1 MTQTIAII
9 SLLIFTAIMVAV
21 GIMSY
26 KKTTTMQ
33 GFLLGGR
40 NVGAWMSA
48 FAYGTTYFSAVLF
61 IGYAGKTGWTIGIG
75 GIWIGIGNALLG
87 SALAWKLLARRT
99 HVMTCTLKASTM
111 PEYFAA
117 RFQSKKM
124 KIFAAIIIFIF
135 LLPYAASVYMG
146 LGYLFNAIF
155 PGVPVEYCML
165 IIAALS
171 AFYLVL
177 GGYVAT
183 TITDF
188 IQGIIMI
195 IGVIVMVCCI
205 VFNPVVGGVTEGL
218 TKLSQ
223 IVENGKNVGAD
234 LVHMFGGAN
243 WINLLSLILLT
254 SFGTW
259 GLPQMI
265 HKFYAIRD
273 EQSIKKATVIS
284 TAFAALIGV
293 GAYFVG
299 TFGRLYL
306 NNTLPKIG
314 GFDKIVP
321 DMLVTALSGGV
332 FVNIVLSVIL
342 LLVLSAS
349 MSTLASVVLTSSS
362 AIAVDL
368 LSEFKTNINRKK
380 QMILM
385 RGLCFVFVLLS
396 FLCAIGKISFIFA
409 LMSFSW
415 GAVSGCFIGPY
426 IWGLY
431 SKKTTRVGAWSG
443 MFAGLG
449 TLLALIIIT
458 TAVSGFSAATANSPL
473 FGVIAMIVSI
483 IIVPVVSS
491 FTKQMDSD
499 YVEEVFEGIEKSRDV
514 EIVER

>member
-9 SLLIFTAIMVAV
+9 SLAIFTVLMVWV
-21 GIMSY
+21 GIKSY
-26 KKTTTMQ
+26 KKTQTMQ

-40 NVGAWMSA
+40 NIGAWMSA
-48 FAYGTTYFSAVLF
+48 FAYGTSYFSAVIF

-75 GIWIGIGNALLG
+75 GIWIGICNALLG

-99 HVMTCTLKASTM
+99 HIMTRTLSATTM
-111 PEYFAA
+111 PEFFAS
-117 RFQSKKM
+117 RFQAPKM
-124 KIFAAIIIFIF
+124 KIFSALVIFIF

-146 LGYLFNAIF
+146 LGYLFNAVF

-165 IIAALS
+165 IIAVLS

-195 IGVIVMVCCI
+195 VGVIVMVCCI
-205 VFNPVVGGVTEGL
+205 VLNPAVGGVTEGL
-218 TKLSQ
+218 SRLSQ

-234 LVHMFGGAN
+234 LVHIFGGSN
-243 WINLLSLILLT
+243 WLNLLGLVLLT

-265 HKFYAIRD
+265 HKFYAVRD
-273 EQSIKKATVIS
+273 EGAIRKATVIS
-284 TAFAALIGV
+284 TLFAALIGV
-293 GAYFVG
+293 GAYFSG
-299 TFGRLYL
+299 TFGRLFL
-306 NNTLPKIG
+306 NNTLPAEG
-314 GFDKIVP
+314 YDKVVP
-321 DMLVTALSGGV
+321 DMLMAALSNGV

-349 MSTLASVVLTSSS
+349 MSTLSSVVLSSSS

-368 LSEFKTNINRKK
+368 LQEVRPNVDKKK
-380 QMILM
+380 QMVIM
-385 RGLCFVFVLLS
+385 RSLCFVFVLLS
-396 FLCAIGKISFIFA
+396 FLCAIGKISFIIA

-431 SKKTTRVGAWSG
+431 SKKTTRAGAWAG

-449 TLLALIIIT
+449 TLLALVIIT
-458 TAVSGFSAATANSPL
+458 TIVSGFSTATANSPL
-473 FGVIAMIVSI
+473 FGALAMVVSI
-483 IIVPVVSS
+483 LVVPVVSKL
-491 FTKQMDSD
+491 TRPMDRA
-499 YVEEVFEGIEKSRDV
+499 YVEGAFVGIAKQ
-514 EIVER
+514 

>member
-1 MTQTIAII
+1 
-9 SLLIFTAIMVAV
+9 MVAV
-21 GIMSY
+21 GIVSY

-48 FAYGTTYFSAVLF
+48 FAYGTSYFSAVLF
-61 IGYAGKTGWTIGIG
+61 IGYAGKTGWSIGIG

-99 HVMTCTLKASTM
+99 HIMTRTLKATTM
-111 PEYFAA
+111 PEFFAS
-117 RFQSKKM
+117 RFQSSKM
-124 KIFAAIIIFIF
+124 KVFAALVIFIF

-146 LGYLFNAIF
+146 LGYLFNAVF
-155 PGVPVEYCML
+155 PGVPVEFCMF

-195 IGVIVMVCCI
+195 IGIIVMVCCI
-205 VFNPVVGGVTEGL
+205 VFNPVVGGVTDGI

-223 IVENGKNVGAD
+223 IVENGKNIGAD
-234 LVHMFGGAN
+234 LVSIFGGSN
-243 WINLLSLILLT
+243 WLNLLALVLLT

-284 TAFAALIGV
+284 TLFAALIGV

-306 NNTLPKIG
+306 NNTLPKVG
-314 GFDKIVP
+314 GFDKIIP
-321 DMLVTALSGGV
+321 DMLVAALSNGI

-349 MSTLASVVLTSSS
+349 MSTLSAIVLSSSS

-368 LSEFKTNINRKK
+368 LSEFKTNIDRKK

-385 RGLCFVFVLLS
+385 RGLCFLFVLLS
-396 FLCAIGKISFIFA
+396 FLFAIGKVSFIIA
-409 LMSFSW
+409 LMAFSW

-449 TLLALIIIT
+449 TLLVLVFTT
-458 TAVSGFSAATANSPL
+458 TAVSGFHAATTNSPL

-483 IIVPVVSS
+483 LVVPIVSS
-491 FTKQMDSD
+491 FTKQMDSA
-499 YVEEVFEGIEKSRDV
+499 YVEDVFEGIEKN
-514 EIVER
+514 IVEFVER